1 MIPLLGARYET
12 TAREPQM
19 LYVKKGGLATLP
31 DKTKGYCDYCGQR
44 EGAGDCDVF
53 ASLCRRHPLLVR
65 YTRKGC
71 S

>member
-1 MIPLLGARYET
+1 
-12 TAREPQM
+12 M

-53 ASLCRRHPLLVR
+53 ASLCRRHPLLLR